1 MIWNKTI
8 YDTLTGCAALCDET
22 ATESSRAT
30 DIENWYRFIF
40 LNLDCADLCRQVAM
54 LYVRGSENTRLL
66 AKICIEVCEKC
77 AEEAKQFSNNERANQ
92 VYAMCQQTIVSCSNI
107 LKMETHRERE
117 PEAASVATPTSLF
130 YGIDLRDALY
140 N

>member
-1 MIWNKTI
+1 MIWNKNI
-8 YDTLTGCAALCDET
+8 YDTLTSCAALCDET
-22 ATESSRAT
+22 ATESSRAK

-66 AKICIEVCEKC
+66 AQTCIEVCEKC
-77 AEEAKQFSNNERANQ
+77 ADEAKQFNNDRAKQ
-92 VYAMCQQTIVSCSNI
+92 VYAMCQQTIVNCSDI
-107 LKMETHRERE
+107 LKMDSPREHESATRQT
-117 PEAASVATPTSLF
+117 PSSVF

>member
-8 YDTLTGCAALCDET
+8 YDTLISCAALCDET
-22 ATESSRAT
+22 ATESSRAA

-66 AKICIEVCEKC
+66 AKTCIEVCEKC
-77 AEEAKQFSNNERANQ
+77 ADEAKQLSGDRADQ
-92 VYAMCQQTIVSCSNI
+92 VYAMCQQTILSCTGI
-107 LKMETHRERE
+107 LKMGNPQQTSS
-117 PEAASVATPTSLF
+117 ASVATPPSLL
-130 YGIDLRDALY
+130 YGIDLRDTLY

>member
-22 ATESSRAT
+22 ATESSRSP

-40 LNLDCADLCRQVAM
+40 LSLDCADLCRQVAM

-66 AKICIEVCEKC
+66 AQTCIEVCGKC
-77 AEEAKQFSNNERANQ
+77 AEEASQFNNDRAAQ
-92 VYAMCQQTIVSCSNI
+92 VYAMCQQTIVSCANI
-107 LKMETHRERE
+107 LKMDANRESE
-117 PEAASVATPTSLF
+117 VMTTSTTPTSLF
-130 YGIDLRDALY
+130 YGIDLRDTLY

>member
-1 MIWNKTI
+1 MIWNKSI

-22 ATESSRAT
+22 ATESSRSA

-40 LNLDCADLCRQVAM
+40 LNLDCADICRQVAM

-66 AKICIEVCEKC
+66 AQACIDVCEKC
-77 AEEAKQFSNNERANQ
+77 ADEAKNLTSERAEQ
-92 VYAMCQQTIVSCSNI
+92 VYAMCQQTIVSCSKI
-107 LKMETHRERE
+107 LTMQTDRELSSV
-117 PEAASVATPTSLF
+117 PVATPASLF
-130 YGIDLRDALY
+130 YGIDLRDTLY

>member
-66 AKICIEVCEKC
+66 AQICIEVCEKC
-77 AEEAKQFSNNERANQ
+77 ADEAKQFNNEKANQ
-92 VYAMCQQTIVSCSNI
+92 VYAMCQQTIVSCSSI
-107 LKMETHRERE
+107 LKMETHRE
-117 PEAASVATPTSLF
+117 PETATVATPASLF

>member
-1 MIWNKTI
+1 MIWNKNV
-8 YDTLTGCAALCDET
+8 YDTLTSCAALCDET
-22 ATESSRAT
+22 ATESSRSV

-40 LNLDCADLCRQVAM
+40 LNLDCADICRQVAM

-66 AKICIEVCEKC
+66 AEACIEICEKC
-77 AEEAKQFSNNERANQ
+77 ASEAQQFKNDKAQQ
-92 VYAMCQQTIVSCSNI
+92 VYVMCQQTIMSCITI
-107 LKMETHRERE
+107 LNMAPHMDV
-117 PEAASVATPTSLF
+117 EAAHKHTPTSLF

>member
-1 MIWNKTI
+1 MTWNKTI
-8 YDTLTGCAALCDET
+8 YDTLTGCATLCDEA
-22 ATESSRAT
+22 ATESSRAA

-66 AKICIEVCEKC
+66 AQTCIEVCEKC
-77 AEEAKQFSNNERANQ
+77 ADEAQQLSGDRATQ
-92 VYAMCQQTIVSCSNI
+92 VYAMCQQTILSCSAI
-107 LKMETHRERE
+107 LRMGTQRDSDTA
-117 PEAASVATPTSLF
+117 PQATSVSRF

>member
-8 YDTLTGCAALCDET
+8 YDTLTGCAALCDES
-22 ATESSRAT
+22 ATEASRTT

-66 AKICIEVCEKC
+66 AQACIEVCEKC
-77 AEEAKQFSNNERANQ
+77 ADEAKDLNGERAKQ
-92 VYAMCQQTIVSCSNI
+92 VFAMCQQTIVSCATI
-107 LKMETHRERE
+107 LTMDTHRE
-117 PEAASVATPTSLF
+117 PTTAAVSTPASLF
-130 YGIDLRDALY
+130 YGIDLRETLY

>member
-8 YDTLTGCAALCDET
+8 YDTLIGCASLCDES
-22 ATESSRAT
+22 ATDASRTT

-66 AKICIEVCEKC
+66 AQACIEVCEKC
-77 AEEAKQFSNNERANQ
+77 ADEAQSLTGDRATQ
-92 VYAMCQQTIVSCSNI
+92 VHAMCRQTIVSCSTI
-107 LKMETHRERE
+107 LTMNTHRE
-117 PEAASVATPTSLF
+117 PAVAAVSTPASLF
-130 YGIDLRDALY
+130 YGIDLRETLY

>member
-1 MIWNKTI
+1 MVWNKAI
-8 YDTLTGCAALCDET
+8 YDTLIGCATLCDET
-22 ATESSRAT
+22 ATESSRAA

-66 AKICIEVCEKC
+66 AQTCIEVCEKC
-77 AEEAKQFSNNERANQ
+77 AAEAKQISNERAGQ
-92 VYAMCQQTIVSCSNI
+92 VYAMCQQTIISCASI
-107 LKMETHRERE
+107 ARMDVGYTSDR
-117 PEAASVATPTSLF
+117 PIGTAAVGARA
-130 YGIDLRDALY
+130 YGVDPRDVLH

>member
-1 MIWNKTI
+1 MTWNKSV

-22 ATESSRAT
+22 ATESSRAA

-40 LNLDCADLCRQVAM
+40 LNLDCADICRQVAM

-66 AKICIEVCEKC
+66 AETCIEVCEKC
-77 AEEAKQFSNNERANQ
+77 ASEAQRFNNERADQ
-92 VYAMCQQTIVSCSNI
+92 VFAMCQQTIISCITI
-107 LKMETHRERE
+107 LNMSHRFE
-117 PEAASVATPTSLF
+117 PESLHQNTPTSLF
-130 YGIDLRDALY
+130 YGIDLRDTLY

>member
-8 YDTLTGCAALCDET
+8 YDTLTGCALLCDES
-22 ATESSRAT
+22 ATEASRTT

-66 AKICIEVCEKC
+66 AQACIEVCEKC
-77 AEEAKQFSNNERANQ
+77 ANEAKDLSGDRAEQ
-92 VYAMCQQTIVSCSNI
+92 VYAMCQQTIVSCATI
-107 LKMETHRERE
+107 LNMDTHRE
-117 PEAASVATPTSLF
+117 PAIAAVATPTSLF
-130 YGIDLRDALY
+130 YGIDLRETLY

>member
-1 MIWNKTI
+1 MTWNKSV
-8 YDTLTGCAALCDET
+8 YDTLTTCAALCDET
-22 ATESSRAT
+22 ATESSRSV

-40 LNLDCADLCRQVAM
+40 LNLDCADICRQVAM

-66 AKICIEVCEKC
+66 AETCIEVCEKC
-77 AEEAKQFSNNERANQ
+77 ASEAQQFSNERAQQ
-92 VYAMCQQTIVSCSNI
+92 VFAMCQQTIMSCITI
-107 LKMETHRERE
+107 LNMTQRPGSETA
-117 PEAASVATPTSLF
+117 PQNTPTSLF

>member
-8 YDTLTGCAALCDET
+8 YDTLTSCAALCDET
-22 ATESSRAT
+22 ATESSRAA

-66 AKICIEVCEKC
+66 AQTCIEVCEKC
-77 AEEAKQFSNNERANQ
+77 ADEAGQFRNQRAEQ
-92 VYAMCQQTIVSCSNI
+92 VYAMCQQTIASCSAI
-107 LKMETHRERE
+107 LKMDTSRE
-117 PEAASVATPTSLF
+117 PERAAVSTPASLF

>member
-66 AKICIEVCEKC
+66 AQTCIEVCEKC
-77 AEEAKQFSNNERANQ
+77 ADEAKQFNNERAKQ
-92 VYAMCQQTIVSCSNI
+92 VYAMCQQTIVSCANI
-107 LKMETHRERE
+107 LKMDAPRETESS
-117 PEAASVATPTSLF
+117 PVSTPTSRF

>member
-1 MIWNKTI
+1 MTWKKTI
-8 YDTLTGCAALCDET
+8 YYSVRSCAALCDET
-22 ATESSRAT
+22 ATESSRAI

-66 AKICIEVCEKC
+66 AQTCIEVCENC
-77 AEEAKQFSNNERANQ
+77 AVEAKQLSGDQ
-92 VYAMCQQTIVSCSNI
+92 VDKVYAIGLQTILSCASI
-107 LKMETHRERE
+107 LKMGNPRE
-117 PEAASVATPTSLF
+117 AGSVSVATPASLL

>member
-8 YDTLTGCAALCDET
+8 YDTLTGCATLCDET
-22 ATESSRAT
+22 ATESSRAA

-40 LNLDCADLCRQVAM
+40 LNLDCADICRQVAM

-66 AKICIEVCEKC
+66 AKTCIEVCEKC
-77 AEEAKQFSNNERANQ
+77 AEESKQITGERPKQ
-92 VYAMCQQTIVSCSNI
+92 VYAMCQQTIVSCINI
-107 LKMETHRERE
+107 LNMDANREAE
-117 PEAASVATPTSLF
+117 LATPVATPTSIF

>member
-22 ATESSRAT
+22 ATESSRAS

-66 AKICIEVCEKC
+66 AQTCIEVCEKC
-77 AEEAKQFSNNERANQ
+77 ADEAKKLSGERAKQ

-107 LKMETHRERE
+107 LKMVPHKEQ
-117 PEAASVATPTSLF
+117 EAAPVSTPASLF